1 MELNDRTV
9 KLSNLLAT
17 ASRNAADAASRIG
30 KSDSQ
35 NRKAL
40 RALETVTQELA
51 FGEIRRLAAEVAK
64 DVDEALDDIAV
75 NDFEADESQS

>member
-1 MELNDRTV
+1 MELNDRAV

-17 ASRNAADAASRIG
+17 ASRNAADAASRVG
-30 KSDSQ
+30 KSDGQ

-40 RALETVTQELA
+40 RALETVTQELS
-51 FGEIRRLAAEVAK
+51 FGEIRRLAAEIAK